1 MTPSWLDRAFVPRA
15 MVVNAAL
22 FALCLSALL
31 LVSSPALATGRVAP
45 LSWDACP
52 SQKGFDCATAKAPL
66 DYRKPD
72 GATIRLAVIG
82 HRAADRS
89 HRIGTL
95 FLNPGGPGAN
105 KALLPTIYPFL
116 PKAVRAR
123 FDVVTWD
130 PRGFG
135 DSTSVQCFAS
145 RAAEDRFLAGVGVA
159 GDTFPVGSVQIA
171 QWTERYAAFGRQCE
185 RRNRALLRHVSTA
198 ESARDMDLL
207 RQAQGDRQLTYY
219 GNSYG
224 TFLGATY
231 ANLFPGRVRAMVL
244 GSNMNPAAWVGRTQG
259 EFTDAESFLP
269 TFLRQRSDVGARTT
283 LDAFLD
289 LCGSTSTER
298 CAFSAGSPE
307 ATRAKFDA
315 LMLLLQSSDPS
326 YATVVSGVGAQL
338 YGVGQWA
345 GLGEQ
350 LQQLADG
357 NPSTGAVAASAAGLS
372 TGTGAKYGSFGQFLG
387 VVCGESPN
395 PGGAAFP
402 AIDAF
407 ALGRSGPISGGWA
420 WLAEPCST
428 WPAKAAA
435 RYTGPWNRRTA
446 NPVLVIGVTHD
457 PATPYEGAVAMSNQL
472 ARARLLTID
481 GYGHGTFGQACAFG
495 HVSRYL
501 IDNILPPRR
510 ARCRGIQPFQ

>member
-1 MTPSWLDRAFVPRA
+1 MG
-15 MVVNAAL
+15 
-22 FALCLSALL
+22 CLR
-31 LVSSPALATGRVAP
+31 VSEGLR
-45 LSWDACP
+45 
-52 SQKGFDCATAKAPL
+52 CATTIAPL

-105 KALLPTIYPFL
+105 KALLPAIYPVL

-145 RAAEDRFLAGVGVA
+145 QAAEDRFLAGVGLA

-171 QWTERYAAFGRQCE
+171 QWTERYAAFGRHCQ
-185 RRNRALLRHVSTA
+185 RRNHTLLRHVSTA

-207 RQAQGDRQLTYY
+207 RQAQGDKQLTYY

-231 ANLFPGRVRAMVL
+231 ANLFPRRVRAMIL
-244 GSNMNPAAWVGRTQG
+244 GSNINPAAWVGRTQG
-259 EFTDAESFLP
+259 EFTDAESLLP

-289 LCGSTSTER
+289 LCGSTSTQR

-315 LMLLLQSSDPS
+315 LMLRLQTSDPS
-326 YATVVSGVGAQL
+326 YATVVSGVAAQL

-345 GLGEQ
+345 ELGKR
-350 LQQLADG
+350 LQQLAEG
-357 NPSTGAVAASAAGLS
+357 NPSTGAAAASAAGLS
-372 TGTGAKYGSFGQFLG
+372 TATGGKYGSFGQFLG

-395 PGGAAFP
+395 PRPAAFP
-402 AIDAF
+402 SIDAF
-407 ALGRSGPISGGWA
+407 AMGRSGPISGGWA
-420 WLAEPCST
+420 WLAEPCAS
-428 WPAKAAA
+428 WPATAAV
-435 RYTGPWNRRTA
+435 RYAGPWNRRTA

-457 PATPYEGAVAMSNQL
+457 PATPYEGAIAMSNQL
-472 ARARLLTID
+472 ARARLLTVD
-481 GYGHGTFGQACAFG
+481 GYGHGTFGQACTFG

-501 IDNILPPRR
+501 IHRILPPPRT
-510 ARCRGIQPFQ
+510 RCLGVQPFQ